1 MQGAK
6 SQYFAFLQ
14 LIKDESG
21 KMKEFLWRK
30 FVKDYENYKD
40 PEVRDRY
47 TKLTGTLGILTN
59 SFLCVIKIILG
70 LAINSIAVVAD
81 GAHDMA
87 DSVAALITLIGARI
101 ARKPADRDHPYG
113 HARVEYLCSLV
124 VSAIILI
131 VGFELLKN
139 SIDKCIHPQP
149 TEFSW
154 LMVGFM
160 LLAIVLKGS
169 QALFTI
175 ATGKHIKSL
184 PVIAAG
190 TDNRNDVI
198 SSIIIVIGMLI
209 HKFAGLNLDGYMG
222 CIVSLF
228 ILYSGVM
235 LIRETISPLL
245 GEPPDRETVEEMHE
259 IIMAHPEVIGVHDL
273 VIYNYGPGRS
283 FASFHAEVDSRGD
296 ILEIHDV
303 IDQIERELQEKMNIN
318 AACHMD
324 PIVIDDPVRIRMQK
338 VIASAI
344 MDMEGV
350 ESYHDLRVV
359 PGKTHT
365 NIIFDLVLVPG
376 LKIDKSEIRGKLTDA
391 VKREGDQ
398 YEVVINFDQLYI

>member
-1 MQGAK
+1 
-6 SQYFAFLQ
+6 
-14 LIKDESG
+14 
-21 KMKEFLWRK
+21 MKEFLWK
-30 FVKDYENYKD
+30 TFVKDYENYKD
-40 PEVRDRY
+40 PEVRGRY
-47 TKLTGTLGILTN
+47 TRLTGTLGIIVN
-59 SFLCVIKIILG
+59 SVLCVIKIVLG
-70 LAINSIAVVAD
+70 LAIHSIAVVAD

-101 ARKPADRDHPYG
+101 ARKPADKDHPYG

-124 VSAIILI
+124 VSAIVLI
-131 VGFELLKN
+131 VGAELLKN
-139 SIDKCIHPQP
+139 SIDKCINPQP
-149 TEFSW
+149 TDFSW

-160 LLAIVLKGS
+160 LFAIILKGS

-175 ATGKHIKSL
+175 ATGKHINSL

-198 SSIIIVIGMLI
+198 TSIIIVIGMLI
-209 HKFAGLNLDGYMG
+209 HHFAGLDLDGYMG

-235 LIRETISPLL
+235 LIKETISPLL
-245 GEPPDRETVEEMHE
+245 GEPPDRETVDEIHE

-273 VIYNYGPGRS
+273 VIYNYGPGRT

-303 IDQIERELQEKMNIN
+303 IDQIEQELQQKMNIN

-324 PIVIDDPVRIRMQK
+324 PVVVNDPIRIKMQS
-338 VIASAI
+338 VIAKAI
-344 MDMEGV
+344 MDMDGV

-359 PGKTHT
+359 PGKSHT
-365 NIIFDLVLVPG
+365 NILFDLVLTPG
-376 LKIDKSEIRGKLTDA
+376 IKTDKSEIRQRLEDA
-391 VKREGDQ
+391 VKKEGVQ
-398 YEVVINFDQLYI
+398 YEVVINFDQAYI

>member
-1 MQGAK
+1 
-6 SQYFAFLQ
+6 
-14 LIKDESG
+14 
-21 KMKEFLWRK
+21 MKELIWKK

-40 PEVRDRY
+40 PDVRGRY
-47 TKLTGTLGILTN
+47 TKLTGTLGIIVN
-59 SFLCVIKIILG
+59 SVLCVIKIILG

-101 ARKPADRDHPYG
+101 ARKPADKDHPYG

-124 VSAIILI
+124 VSAIVLI
-131 VGFELLKN
+131 VGAELLKN

-149 TEFSW
+149 TDFSW

-160 LLAIVLKGS
+160 LFAILLKGS

-175 ATGKHIKSL
+175 ATGKHINSL

-198 SSIIIVIGMLI
+198 TSIIIVIGMLI
-209 HKFAGLNLDGYMG
+209 HHFAGMDLDGYMG
-222 CIVSLF
+222 CLVSLF

-235 LIRETISPLL
+235 LIKETISPLL
-245 GEPPDRETVEEMHE
+245 GEPPDRETVDEIHE
-259 IIMAHPEVIGVHDL
+259 IIMAHSEVIGVHDL
-273 VIYNYGPGRS
+273 VIYNYGPGRT

-303 IDQIERELQEKMNIN
+303 IDQIEQELQQKMNIN

-324 PIVIDDPVRIRMQK
+324 PVVVNDPIRIKMQS
-338 VIASAI
+338 VIAKAI
-344 MDMEGV
+344 MDMDGV

-359 PGKTHT
+359 PGKSHT
-365 NIIFDLVLVPG
+365 NIIFDLVLTPG
-376 LKIDKSEIRGKLTDA
+376 MKTDKSEIRQSLEDA
-391 VKREGDQ
+391 VKEEGAQ
-398 YEVVINFDQLYI
+398 YEVVINFDQAYI